1 MPAKRCGDKTVAASG
16 AEKNRHVIVSG
27 GSRGLGLVL
36 VETLLA
42 KGYRVSTF
50 SRKPTPFTESQSA
63 NANFFFEPADM
74 ADKASLSKFVA
85 AAESKF
91 GIATGLVNC
100 AGVAVDGVL
109 AMMPEEQ
116 IVSVMEI
123 NLIGALMLTRRVV
136 RRMLVQKS
144 GGSIINISSIIGI
157 RGYNGLSAYAATK
170 GGMDAM
176 TRALARELGDRKI
189 RVNSI
194 APGYLETEM
203 THGLSERQRS
213 QIVNRTPLG
222 RLGTPADVAGP
233 MLFLLSDQAEF
244 ITGQV
249 LVVDGGITV

>member
-1 MPAKRCGDKTVAASG
+1 MPSEPKR
-16 AEKNRHVIVSG
+16 HIVLSG
-27 GSRGLGLVL
+27 GSRGLGKAL
-36 VETLLA
+36 VEGLLSE
-42 KGYRVSTF
+42 GYCVSTF
-50 SRKPTPFTESQSA
+50 SRSATDFTNSLADNS
-63 NANFFFEPADM
+63 NFFFAAADISDR
-74 ADKASLSKFVA
+74 DKIAEFLVA
-85 AAESKF
+85 AEKKF
-91 GIATGLVNC
+91 GIPFGLVNC

-109 AMMPEEQ
+109 AMFSEEQ
-116 IVSVMEI
+116 IERVMEI
-123 NLIGALMLTRRVV
+123 NLVGALVLTRRVV
-136 RRMLVQKS
+136 RRMLLSKQ
-144 GGSIINISSIIGI
+144 GGAIINISSIIGL

-203 THGLSERQRS
+203 THGLSDRQRQ

-222 RLGTPADVAGP
+222 RLGTPQDVVGP
-233 MLFLLSDQAEF
+233 VSFLLSDRAEF